1 MLGLYYVPT
10 FVIQEVG
17 VIGHHLASTAQA
29 LVAAGKGILAA
40 DESLPTIRKRFA
52 PLNIEPSEENRR
64 AYRELLFTTRGIEKF
79 ISGVILFDET
89 IRQSTTQ
96 GKRLVDV
103 LTSKGIIP
111 GVKVDNGTIQIPGST
126 GEKMT
131 EGRDGLRERLQ
142 EYAKLGARF
151 TKWRAVLLIGKT
163 TPSRGCMEVNARDLA
178 LFAALSQEAGLVP
191 VIEPEVLMDGDHDIG
206 RCADV
211 TEAMLEAVFDRLR
224 EYRVMLEGSLLKTN
238 MILSGRQAANQAGA
252 SDVANATLRALRRT
266 VPPAVPGIVLLSGG
280 QTPDRATEHLSIMNA
295 RGPHPWEISFSF
307 GRALQD
313 PALRTWKGSPAQVDA
328 AQRQLYHRAKCNSA
342 ARYGTYSK
350 NMEMMAA

>member
-1 MLGLYYVPT
+1 VKEHQLS
-10 FVIQEVG
+10 
-17 VIGHHLASTAQA
+17 STARA
-29 LVAAGKGILAA
+29 LVTAGKGILAA
-40 DESLPTIRKRFA
+40 DESLPTISKRFA
-52 PLNIEPSEENRR
+52 PLNIESSEENRR
-64 AYRELLFTTRGIEKF
+64 TYRELLFTTRGIEQF

-89 IRQSTTQ
+89 IRQSTSL
-96 GKRLVDV
+96 GKRLVDI

-111 GVKVDNGTIQIPGST
+111 GIKVDQGTVEIPGFA

-131 EGRDGLRERLQ
+131 QGLDGLRVRLQ
-142 EYAKLGARF
+142 EYARLGARF
-151 TKWRAVLLIGKT
+151 SKWRAVLLIGKDI
-163 TPSRGCMEVNARDLA
+163 PSRGCMELNARDLA

-191 VIEPEVLMDGDHDIG
+191 VIEPEILMEGDHDIR

-211 TEAMLEAVFDRLR
+211 TLAMLEVVFDRLR

-252 SDVANATLRALRRT
+252 SEVADATLRTLRSI

-280 QTPDRATEHLSIMNA
+280 QTPDQATEHLNIMNA

-307 GRALQD
+307 GRALQE
-313 PALRTWKGSPAQVDA
+313 PALRTWKGSPGHVAE

-342 ARYGTYSK
+342 ARYGTYSRR
-350 NMEMMAA
+350 MEMLAA